1 MVPRAPPE
9 APPAWGGA
17 RAPLPPPRGGV
28 PALVSRAPPWPPPRG
43 GGARPPCPPRVG
55 GVPPCGGA
63 AAKRRQ
69 AAALEAVAAALIF
82 PVCLFLYLLLFPAFW
97 RRCRLMLFNR

>member
-1 MVPRAPPE
+1 MGGGARPPSPPAWGGSSAGISRPPV
-9 APPAWGGA
+9 APPAWGG
-17 RAPLPPPRGGV
+17 
-28 PALVSRAPPWPPPRG
+28 RAPPL
-43 GGARPPCPPRVG
+43 PPRVG